1 MVYVY
6 IIYSLSAILI
16 VLIALKTYLF
26 FSSTTNKTLDNWFFF
41 STYAVYNSRSDKSKK
56 AKQLQNRLTIF
67 IICIVVIDLLLIF
80 LFRNDLFYGVNR

>member
-1 MVYVY
+1 MYVY

-26 FSSTTNKTLDNWFFF
+26 FSSTTNKRLDNWFFF
-41 STYAVYNSRSDKSKK
+41 SSYAVYNSRTDKSKK

-67 IICIVVIDLLLIF
+67 IICIAVIDLILVV
-80 LFRNDLFYGVNR
+80 LFRNYLF

>member
-1 MVYVY
+1 MVYVIIVY
-6 IIYSLSAILI
+6 ILSAILI
-16 VLIALKTYLF
+16 LLIALKTYLF
-26 FSSTTNKTLDNWFFF
+26 FSSTSNKTLDNWFFF

>member
-1 MVYVY
+1 MVYVIIVY
-6 IIYSLSAILI
+6 ILSAILI
-16 VLIALKTYLF
+16 LLIALKTYLF
-26 FSSTTNKTLDNWFFF
+26 FSSTSNKTLDNWFFF

-56 AKQLQNRLTIF
+56 AKQLQNRLTIL